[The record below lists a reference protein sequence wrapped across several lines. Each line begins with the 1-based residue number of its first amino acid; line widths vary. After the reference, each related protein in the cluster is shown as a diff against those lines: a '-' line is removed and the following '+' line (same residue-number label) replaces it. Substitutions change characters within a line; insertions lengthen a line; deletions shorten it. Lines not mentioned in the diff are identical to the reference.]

1 MIRSHPGRIIFMVL
15 FVCLSQFLL
24 PGAGAGE
31 VVDRIVAQVNDD
43 IITMSELEQTAK
55 AMQAQTGQNPLGRES
70 KALQRQ
76 MLESL
81 IDRKLALAEAKKRGI
96 SLSDRE
102 MDQALEEFKKRN
114 DIPDDAALTKALSQ
128 AGMTLKELKQ
138 QISDQMI
145 QERMVQVAVGAK
157 TMVSDAD
164 VRRVYEESTKEGGN
178 QVHLKMIQVPFPP
191 EATTAQKEELRRKVE
206 AILKEIQ
213 EGQPFSE
220 TARKYSVSVGDLGFI
235 PLGDLAPQLIEY
247 LKRLR
252 PGEVAPVQSP
262 EGFQLIQL
270 VARRS
275 GPPRSFEEA
284 APEIRRAL
292 MRQEGGKR
300 FSEWVKTLREKAFIK
315 IIL

>member
-1 MIRSHPGRIIFMVL
+1 MIRSHPGRIIFMVV

-31 VVDRIVAQVNDD
+31 VVDRIVAQVNDE
-43 IITMSELEQTAK
+43 IITMSELEQVSK
-55 AMQAQTGQNPLGRES
+55 SMQAESGQNPLGRES
-70 KALQRQ
+70 KAFQRQ
-76 MLESL
+76 MLDSL

-102 MDQALEEFKKRN
+102 LDQALEEFKKRN
-114 DIPDDAALTKALSQ
+114 NLPDDAALTKALSQ

-138 QISDQMI
+138 QMSDQMI

-178 QVHLKMIQVPFPP
+178 QVHLKMVQVPFPP
-191 EATTAQKEELRRKVE
+191 GATTAQKEELRQKVE
-206 AILKEIQ
+206 AILKEVQ
-213 EGQPFSE
+213 EGRSFSE
-220 TARKYSVSVGDLGFI
+220 AARKYSMSEADLGFI
-235 PLGDLAPQLIEY
+235 LLGDMAPQLIEY

-275 GPPRSFEEA
+275 GPPRSFEEV
-284 APEIRRAL
+284 APEIRRGL
-292 MRQEGGKR
+292 VRQEGIKH
-300 FSEWVKTLREKAFIK
+300 FSEWVKTLKDKAFIK
-315 IIL
+315 IML

>member
-1 MIRSHPGRIIFMVL
+1 MIGTHYGRLIIMVAL
-15 FVCLSQFLL
+15 VCLSQFLL
-24 PGAGAGE
+24 SGGGSGE

-43 IITMSELEQTAK
+43 IITMSELERVAK
-55 AMQAQTGQNPLGRES
+55 SMQAQSGQNPMGRES

-81 IDRKLALAEAKKRGI
+81 IDRKLALAEAKRRGMSI
-96 SLSDRE
+96 TDRE
-102 MDQALEEFKKRN
+102 LDQALDDFKKRSN
-114 DIPDDAALTKALSQ
+114 LPDDAALTKALTQ
-128 AGMTLKELKQ
+128 AGITLKELRQ
-138 QISDQMI
+138 QLSEEMI

-157 TMVSDAD
+157 VTINDAD
-164 VRRVYEESTKEGGN
+164 IRRVYEESTKEGGN
-178 QVHLKMIQVPFPP
+178 QVHLRVIQVPFPP
-191 EATTAQKEELRRKVE
+191 EATAAQKEELRKKVE
-206 AILKEIQ
+206 VILSEVQ
-213 EGQPFSE
+213 GGRAFSE
-220 TARKYSVSVGDLGFI
+220 VARKYSVREGDLGFI
-235 PLGDLAPQLIEY
+235 SLNDMAPQLADY

-270 VARRS
+270 VERRS

-292 MRQEGGKR
+292 MRQAMDKR

-315 IIL
+315 IML

>member
-1 MIRSHPGRIIFMVL
+1 MIRSHPGRIIFMVV

-31 VVDRIVAQVNDD
+31 VVDRIVAQVNDE
-43 IITMSELEQTAK
+43 IITLSELEQTSK
-55 AMQAQTGQNPLGRES
+55 SMQAQSGQNPLGRES
-70 KALQRQ
+70 KAFQRQ
-76 MLESL
+76 MLDSL

-96 SLSDRE
+96 SLTDRE
-102 MDQALEEFKKRN
+102 LDQALEEFKKRN
-114 DIPDDAALTKALSQ
+114 DLADDAALTKALSQ

-138 QISDQMI
+138 QMSDQMI

-178 QVHLKMIQVPFPP
+178 QVHLKMIQVLFPP
-191 EATTAQKEELRRKVE
+191 EATTAQKEELRQKVE
-206 AILKEIQ
+206 AILKEVQ
-213 EGQPFSE
+213 EGRSFSE
-220 TARKYSVSVGDLGFI
+220 AARKHSVSEGDLGFI
-235 PLGDLAPQLIEY
+235 PLGDMAPQLIEY

-275 GPPRSFEEA
+275 GSPRSFEEV

-292 MRQEGGKR
+292 MRQEVGKR
-300 FSEWVKTLREKAFIK
+300 FSEWVKTLKDKAFIK
-315 IIL
+315 IML

>member
-1 MIRSHPGRIIFMVL
+1 MIRSHPGRIIFMVV

-31 VVDRIVAQVNDD
+31 VVDRIVAQVNDE
-43 IITMSELEQTAK
+43 IITLSELEQTSK
-55 AMQAQTGQNPLGRES
+55 SMQAQSGQNPLGRES
-70 KALQRQ
+70 KAFQRQ
-76 MLESL
+76 MLDSL

-96 SLSDRE
+96 SLTDRE
-102 MDQALEEFKKRN
+102 LDQALEEFKKRN
-114 DIPDDAALTKALSQ
+114 DLADDAALTKALSQ

-138 QISDQMI
+138 QMSDQMI

-178 QVHLKMIQVPFPP
+178 QVHLKMIQVLFPP

-206 AILKEIQ
+206 AILKEVQ
-213 EGQPFSE
+213 EGRSFSE
-220 TARKYSVSVGDLGFI
+220 AARKYSMSEADLGFI
-235 PLGDLAPQLIEY
+235 PLGDMAPQLIEY

-275 GPPRSFEEA
+275 GSPRSFEEV

-292 MRQEGGKR
+292 MRQEVGKR
-300 FSEWVKTLREKAFIK
+300 FSEWVKTLKDKAFIK
-315 IIL
+315 IML

>member
-1 MIRSHPGRIIFMVL
+1 MVV

-24 PGAGAGE
+24 PGAGVGE
-31 VVDRIVAQVNDD
+31 VVDRIVAQVNDE

-55 AMQAQTGQNPLGRES
+55 ATQAQSGQNPLGRES
-70 KALQRQ
+70 KAFQRQ
-76 MLESL
+76 MLDSL

-102 MDQALEEFKKRN
+102 LDQALEEFKKRN
-114 DIPDDAALTKALSQ
+114 DLADDAALTKALSQ

-145 QERMVQVAVGAK
+145 QDRMVQVAVGAK

-178 QVHLKMIQVPFPP
+178 QVHLKMIQVLFPP

-206 AILKEIQ
+206 AILKEVQ
-213 EGQPFSE
+213 EGRSFSE
-220 TARKYSVSVGDLGFI
+220 AARKHSVSEADLGFI
-235 PLGDLAPQLIEY
+235 PLSDMAPPLIEY

-262 EGFQLIQL
+262 EGFQLMQL

-275 GPPRSFEEA
+275 GPPRSFEEV

-292 MRQEGGKR
+292 MRQEMGKR
-300 FSEWVKTLREKAFIK
+300 FSEWVKTLKDKAFIK
-315 IIL
+315 IML

>member
-1 MIRSHPGRIIFMVL
+1 MMRIHPGRIIIVV

-31 VVDRIVAQVNDD
+31 VVDRIVAQVNDE
-43 IITMSELEQTAK
+43 IITMSELEQVAK
-55 AMQAQTGQNPLGRES
+55 SMQAQSGQNPLGKEG
-70 KALQRQ
+70 KAMQRQ

-81 IDRKLALAEAKKRGI
+81 IDRKLAQAEAKKRGI

-102 MDQALEEFKKRN
+102 LDQALEEFKKRN
-114 DIPDDAALTKALSQ
+114 NLPDDAALTKALSQ

-138 QISDQMI
+138 QLSDQII
-145 QERMVQVAVGAK
+145 QDRMVQVAVGAK
-157 TMVSDAD
+157 AMVNEAD
-164 VRRVYEESTKEGGN
+164 IRRAYEESNKEGGN
-178 QVHLKMIQVPFPP
+178 QVHLRMIQVPFPP
-191 EATTAQKEELRRKVE
+191 EATTAQKEELRKK
-206 AILKEIQ
+206 ADLILKEVQ
-213 EGQPFSE
+213 EGRSFSE
-220 TARKYSVSVGDLGFI
+220 AARKHSVSEADLGFI
-235 PLGDLAPQLIEY
+235 PLSDMAPQLIEY

-275 GPPRSFEEA
+275 GPPRSFEDA

-292 MRQEGGKR
+292 MRQQIEKR

-315 IIL
+315 IML

>member
-114 DIPDDAALTKALSQ
+114 DIPDDATLTKALSQ

-178 QVHLKMIQVPFPP
+178 QVHLKMIQVTFPP

-220 TARKYSVSVGDLGFI
+220 TARKYSVSVGDLGFV
-235 PLGDLAPQLIEY
+235 PLGDVAPPLIEY
-247 LKRLR
+247 LTRLR

-262 EGFQLIQL
+262 QGFQLIQL

-275 GPPRSFEEA
+275 GPPRSFEEV

-292 MRQEGGKR
+292 MRQEGEKR